1 MRKIL
6 RNWIWCR
13 IRSQAGLNCT
23 IGILMFV
30 TAICGNSRLMGQNS
44 NRTQRVQPNELSRK
58 AGSAIS
64 WARSLDAAM
73 KTARKDDKLVF
84 WYIST
89 VPGTF
94 MDRKPVIDRYML
106 GGIFSW
112 PPIIQLINDHF
123 VPVKAVPR
131 ADAAKYGVRPFQY
144 IEPGFI
150 ILSPDSK
157 VLFSLDRI
165 TTLQYRW
172 LEKLLIKQVSKRY
185 KFDAPTWPDYYAE
198 FSGEPANWIDP
209 FGPKFKKN
217 AANLLLSGM
226 IAFRKGDHK
235 LAKQRWEQAAKSEPD
250 HPLAWKA
257 SLEAQ
262 GIGPFSRG
270 FEVFRGIP
278 DRAQRAGEISK
289 GSSAPEETYTQKELV
304 SRSSQFLLGMQR
316 NDGAFVDSD
325 YDFGGFDSLPN
336 VYVAVSSLVGMALI
350 KVAETKPDNL
360 DELIR
365 AVLKVEQYV
374 TNPKNLNPMDRDE
387 ILWAHSYRL
396 RFLSRLSRFKPA
408 DGKVLDLESKIQTA
422 IKDLENIQLK
432 TGNWYHEYTNPFVTA
447 TALCALKE
455 AENAGGSISTVKVER
470 GRKSLLSDR
479 FSNGSYPYSSSRRPR
494 GKSKEQMEKML
505 AASAGRMPIC
515 ELALV
520 LWKEKDQDDLAV
532 AVKNSL
538 EQHRHLASGYK
549 YDNHTSNMAY
559 GGFFF
564 WYDMRSRSEAI
575 RAIENLE
582 LRKEFTAQQQKIIE
596 GLPEVDGCFV
606 DSHELG
612 RCYGTAMAI
621 LAMEFE

>member
-1 MRKIL
+1 MNYWRPNFNLIVWGISL
-6 RNWIWCR
+6 AIGL
-13 IRSQAGLNCT
+13 IGFEQA
-23 IGILMFV
+23 
-30 TAICGNSRLMGQNS
+30 SGQNS
-44 NRTQRVQPNELSRK
+44 TRTKRVQPNELSRK
-58 AGSAIS
+58 AGSAVQWS
-64 WARSLDAAM
+64 RSLDFAQKKA
-73 KTARKDDKLVF
+73 KKEDKLVF
-84 WYIST
+84 CYVST

-112 PPIIQLINDHF
+112 PPIIKLINDHF
-123 VPVKAVPR
+123 VPVKSIPR
-131 ADAAKYGVRPFQY
+131 SDAAKLGIRPFQF

-150 ILSPDSK
+150 ILSPDGK
-157 VLFSLDRI
+157 VLFSVDRL

-172 LEKLLIKQVSKRY
+172 IEELLIRQVRKRY
-185 KFDAPTWPDYYAE
+185 KIPEPTQWPKYYSE
-198 FSGEPANWIDP
+198 FSGKPSDWIDP
-209 FGPKFKKN
+209 VGPEYEKN
-217 AANLLLSGM
+217 ASNYLLSGM
-226 IAFRKGDHK
+226 IAFRKGDHE
-235 LAKQRWEQAAKSEPD
+235 LAKKRWEQAATAEPD

-270 FEVFRGIP
+270 FEVFRDIP
-278 DRAQRAGEISK
+278 ERALRAGDISK
-289 GSSAPEETYTQKELV
+289 GSAAPSETY
-304 SRSSQFLLGMQR
+304 SRSEVIHRSIQFLLGMQR

-336 VYVAVSSLVGMALI
+336 VHVAVSALVGMAMI
-350 KVAETKPDNL
+350 KVADTKPENL
-360 DELIR
+360 DDLVKAI
-365 AVLKVEQYV
+365 LKIEKYV
-374 TNPKNLNPMDRDE
+374 TNPNNLNPMDRDE

-396 RFLSRLSRFKPA
+396 RFLSRLSRFEPA
-408 DGKVLDLESKIQTA
+408 KGKVKELDTKLQTA
-422 IKDLENIQLK
+422 IADLENIQLK

-455 AENAGGSISTVKVER
+455 AENAGGSISSVKVNR
-470 GRKSLLSDR
+470 GLESLLNDR
-479 FSNGSYPYSSSRRPR
+479 FSNGSYPYNSSRRNR
-494 GKSKEQMEKML
+494 QKTEDQLEQMLE
-505 AASAGRMPIC
+505 ASAGRMPIC

-520 LWKEKDQDDLAV
+520 VWERKDQDDLTE

-538 EQHRHLASGYK
+538 NQHRHLASGYK

-575 RAIENLE
+575 RAINDVKV
-582 LRKEFTAQQQKIIE
+582 RNDFSTRQQKLIDN
-596 GLPEVDGCFV
+596 LPEVDGCFV

-621 LAMEFE
+621 LAMELK